1 MSKPFTPGPWIAE
14 YQGPESE
21 DAYAILT
28 EKGWGRELPWIAS
41 VLGTNV
47 SVKDPAE
54 IAANAHLIA
63 AAPDLY
69 EALKNTLAVIKCLD
83 VYLKH
88 GTTIQQAQDAL
99 AKAVQP

>member
-1 MSKPFTPGPWIAE
+1 MSTPFTPGPWIAE
-14 YQGPESE
+14 YEGPENK
-21 DAYAILT
+21 DGYAILT
-28 EKGWGRELPWIAS
+28 EKGWGHELPWIAS
-41 VLGTNV
+41 VQGTNV

-54 IAANAHLIA
+54 IAANADLIA

-83 VYLKH
+83 VYLKY
-88 GTTIQQAQDAL
+88 GATIQQAQDAL